1 VKRKEATI
9 VEIREKKKTKRVSR
23 DRQVS
28 FRISVKKRI
37 IDPHLSNLYL
47 GYLTE
52 LT

>member
-1 VKRKEATI
+1 MKRKEATI
-9 VEIREKKKTKRVSR
+9 VEIRAKNKAKRVSR

-28 FRISVKKRI
+28 FRISAKKMI